1 VADRYIDV
9 ALVDAAIGR
18 SVRESLVGDD
28 AAPGELLIVIELA
41 TALVQ
46 SYLRNSGYATPA
58 TQDPTEI
65 LDGTVKLAVVGA
77 VWEMLAEKP
86 DNSLQLPDNWATSM
100 YRVALDGILSGS
112 VVLNLT
118 QNLGNAPG
126 GITVSSRASRA
137 TDLSGW

>member
-65 LDGTVKLAVVGA
+65 LDGTVKL
-77 VWEMLAEKP
+77 
-86 DNSLQLPDNWATSM
+86 SS
-100 YRVALDGILSGS
+100 ALCGRCWLRSQTTPCS
-112 VVLNLT
+112 YLT
-118 QNLGNAPG
+118 TGQPAC
-126 GITVSSRASRA
+126 TA
-137 TDLSGW
+137 